1 MQLEKL
7 AHIRQ
12 NFPNRALPDVA
23 AAVREQMEGAEW
35 ALAVKPGSRIA
46 VGVGSRGITNIDV
59 IAKAVVE
66 FWKSRGVNPFLI
78 PVMGS
83 HGSASAEGQAEVL
96 AHYGIT
102 EETMG
107 APVVSS
113 LDVVPIGTTPEG
125 IEVVMDRQAHEA
137 DGTMLLSRVKWHTDF
152 EGKLESGLHKMMAIG
167 LGKWAGAKRYHTYA
181 LELGLERMIRSVGK
195 VMLATGKMLGGMAI
209 LEDAYHSTAEVAAVG
224 AAGMVEQEEE
234 LLAKVKSWKPNIP
247 VKEVDL
253 LIVDEIG
260 KNFSG
265 AGMDTKIVNRSGR
278 NGPNSWP
285 NVPKIFR
292 IIVRD
297 LSPLSNGNAIGMGLA
312 DAITDR
318 LFEKVDFE
326 ATWVNSLT
334 ASSPPA
340 AFTPMHFPDDR
351 TCIEKI
357 VPTCGKLDL
366 SKVTI
371 AWIRNSMDIGEL
383 MVSEGLLDEV
393 RANPEVEVLS
403 APMDLEFDEAG
414 NLVNVM
420 SAELMAH

>member
-1 MQLEKL
+1 MQLQKL
-7 AHIRQ
+7 VQIRQ
-12 NFPNRALPDVA
+12 NFSDRGLPDVA
-23 AAVREQMEGAEW
+23 GAVRAQMESAGW

-46 VGVGSRGITNIDV
+46 VGVGSRGITNIDI
-59 IAKAVVE
+59 IARAVVD
-66 FWKSRGVNPFLI
+66 FWKSRDVKPFLI

-83 HGSASAEGQAEVL
+83 HGAASAQGQADVL

-107 APVVSS
+107 APVISS
-113 LDVVPIGTTPEG
+113 LDVVPVGTTPGG

-152 EGKLESGLHKMMAIG
+152 DGKLESGIHKMMAIG
-167 LGKWAGAKRYHTYA
+167 LGKWAGAKRYHTFG
-181 LELGLERMIRSVGK
+181 LHNGLEQVIRSVGI
-195 VMLATGKMLGGMAI
+195 VMLGTGKMLGGMAI
-209 LEDAYHSTAEVAAVG
+209 LEDAYHNTAEVHAVG
-224 AAGMVEQEEE
+224 AKGMVEREEE
-234 LLAKVKSWKPNIP
+234 LLARVKSWKPNIP
-247 VKEVDL
+247 VSLDL

-265 AGMDTKIVNRSGR
+265 AGMDTKVVNRSGR
-278 NGPNSWP
+278 KGPNTWP

-292 IIVRD
+292 IFVRD

-312 DAITDR
+312 DVITDR

-340 AFTPMHFPDDR
+340 AFTPMHFPNDR
-351 TCIEKI
+351 TCLEKI

-366 SKVTI
+366 SEVTI
-371 AWIRNSMDIGEL
+371 GWIRNSMDIGEL
-383 MVSEGLLDEV
+383 AISENLVSRVND
-393 RANPEVEVLS
+393 NPEVEIIS
-403 APMDLEFDEAG
+403 EPRELEYDDAG
-414 NLVNVM
+414 NLIKIFA
-420 SAELMAH
+420 AEPVAH

>member
-1 MQLEKL
+1 MRLQNLVQ
-7 AHIRQ
+7 IRQ
-12 NFPNRALPDVA
+12 NFPDRGLPDVA
-23 AAVREQMEGAEW
+23 GAVRAQMENAGW

-46 VGVGSRGITNIDV
+46 VGVGSRGITNIDI
-59 IAKAVVE
+59 IARSVVD
-66 FWKSRGVNPFLI
+66 FWKSRDAKPFLI

-83 HGSASAEGQAEVL
+83 HGAATAQGQADVL

-113 LDVVPIGTTPEG
+113 LDVVPIGATPEG

-152 EGKLESGLHKMMAIG
+152 DGKLESGIHKMMAIG
-167 LGKWAGAKRYHTYA
+167 LGKWAGAKRYHTFA
-181 LELGLERMIRSVGK
+181 LHHGLEQVIRSVGK
-195 VMLATGKMLGGMAI
+195 VMLGSGKMLGGMAI
-209 LEDAYHSTAEVAAVG
+209 IEDAYHNTAEVHAVS
-224 AAGMVEQEEE
+224 ADEMVEREEE
-234 LLAKVKSWKPNIP
+234 LLARVKSWKPNIP
-247 VKEVDL
+247 VDVDL

-278 NGPNSWP
+278 RGPNTWP

-292 IIVRD
+292 IFIRD

-312 DAITDR
+312 DVITDR
-318 LFEKVDFE
+318 LFEKIDFE

-351 TCIEKI
+351 TCLERIA
-357 VPTCGKLDL
+357 PTCGKLDL
-366 SKVTI
+366 SEVTI
-371 AWIRNSMDIGEL
+371 AWIRNTMDIGEL
-383 MVSEGLLDEV
+383 AISENLAPHVSD
-393 RANPEVEVLS
+393 NPEVEIVS
-403 APMDLEFDEAG
+403 EPRQMEFDDTG
-414 NLVNVM
+414 NLINIFA
-420 SAELMAH
+420 AEPVTH

>member
-1 MQLEKL
+1 MRLQNLVQM
-7 AHIRQ
+7 RQ
-12 NFPNRALPDVA
+12 NFPDRGLPDVA
-23 AAVREQMEGAEW
+23 GAVRAQMENAGW

-46 VGVGSRGITNIDV
+46 VGVGSRGITNIDI
-59 IAKAVVE
+59 IARAVVD
-66 FWKSRGVNPFLI
+66 FWKSRDAKPFLI

-83 HGSASAEGQAEVL
+83 HGAATAQGQADVL

-125 IEVVMDRQAHEA
+125 VEVVMDRQAHEA

-152 EGKLESGLHKMMAIG
+152 DGKLESGIHKMMAIG
-167 LGKWAGAKRYHTYA
+167 LGKWAGAKRYHTFA
-181 LELGLERMIRSVGK
+181 LHHGLERMIRSAGK
-195 VMLATGKMLGGMAI
+195 VMLGSGKMLGGMAI
-209 LEDAYHSTAEVAAVG
+209 LEDACHNTAEVHAVG
-224 AAGMVEQEEE
+224 ADGMVEREEE
-234 LLAKVKSWKPNIP
+234 LLARVKSWKPNIP
-247 VKEVDL
+247 VDVDL

-265 AGMDTKIVNRSGR
+265 SGMDTKIVNRSGR
-278 NGPNSWP
+278 RGPNTWP

-292 IIVRD
+292 IFIRD

-312 DAITDR
+312 DVITDR
-318 LFEKVDFE
+318 LFEKIDFE

-351 TCIEKI
+351 TCLERIA
-357 VPTCGKLDL
+357 PTCGKLDL
-366 SKVTI
+366 SEVTI
-371 AWIRNSMDIGEL
+371 AWIRNTMDIGEL
-383 MVSEGLLDEV
+383 AISENLTPQVND
-393 RANPEVEVLS
+393 NPEVEIVS
-403 APMDLEFDEAG
+403 EPRELEFDEAG
-414 NLVNVM
+414 NLINIFA
-420 SAELMAH
+420 AEPVPH

>member
-1 MQLEKL
+1 MQLQKL
-7 AHIRQ
+7 VHIRQ
-12 NFPNRALPDVA
+12 NFPDRALPDVS
-23 AAVREQMEGAEW
+23 AAVRAQMESADW

-59 IAKAVVE
+59 ITKSVIE
-66 FWKSRGVNPFLI
+66 FWKSRNVQPFLI

-83 HGSASAEGQAEVL
+83 HGSASAEGQASVL

-113 LDVVPIGTTPEG
+113 LDVVPIGTTPTG

-152 EGKLESGLHKMMAIG
+152 DGKLESGIHKMMAIG
-167 LGKWAGAKRYHTYA
+167 LGKWAGAKRYHTFA
-181 LELGLERMIRSVGK
+181 LEYGLEEVIRSAGK
-195 VMLATGKMLGGMAI
+195 VMLNTGKMLGGLAI

-224 AAGMVEQEEE
+224 AEEMVEREEE

-247 VKEVDL
+247 VQKVDL
-253 LIVDEIG
+253 LVVDEIG

-278 NGPNSWP
+278 NGPNTWP
-285 NVPKIFR
+285 DVPKISR

-297 LSPLSNGNAIGMGLA
+297 LSPLSYGNAIGIGLA

-318 LFEKVDFE
+318 LFRKVDFE
-326 ATWVNSLT
+326 AMYVNSLT
-334 ASSPPA
+334 ASSPA
-340 AFTPMHFPDDR
+340 ASFTPMHFPSDR
-351 TCIEKI
+351 LCIEKI
-357 VPTCGKLDL
+357 APTCGKIDL
-366 SKVTI
+366 SDVTI

-383 MVSEGLLDEV
+383 MISEGLIDEV
-393 RANPEVEVLS
+393 STNSQIEVISDPIDLKFDSEDNLINLMT
-403 APMDLEFDEAG
+403 MD
-414 NLVNVM
+414 
-420 SAELMAH
+420 SPTH

>member
-1 MQLEKL
+1 MEK
-7 AHIRQ
+7 A
-12 NFPNRALPDVA
+12 
-23 AAVREQMEGAEW
+23 GW

-46 VGVGSRGITNIDV
+46 VGVGSRGITNIDI
-59 IAKAVVE
+59 IARSVVD
-66 FWKSRGVNPFLI
+66 FWKSRDVKPFLI

-83 HGSASAEGQAEVL
+83 HGAASAEGQADVL

-113 LDVVPIGTTPEG
+113 LDVIPIGTTPEG

-152 EGKLESGLHKMMAIG
+152 DGKLESGIHKMMAIG
-167 LGKWAGAKRYHTYA
+167 LGKWDGAKRYHTFA
-181 LELGLERMIRSVGK
+181 LHHGLEQVIRSVGK
-195 VMLATGKMLGGMAI
+195 VMLGTGKVLGGMAI
-209 LEDAYHSTAEVAAVG
+209 IEDAYHNTAEVHAIG
-224 AAGMVEQEEE
+224 AEGMVEREEE
-234 LLAKVKSWKPNIP
+234 LLARVKSWKPNIP
-247 VKEVDL
+247 VDVDL

-265 AGMDTKIVNRSGR
+265 AGMDTKVVNRSGR
-278 NGPNSWP
+278 KGPNTWP

-292 IIVRD
+292 IFIRD

-312 DAITDR
+312 DVITDR
-318 LFEKVDFE
+318 LFGKIDFE

-351 TCIEKI
+351 TCLERIA
-357 VPTCGKLDL
+357 PTCGKLDL
-366 SKVTI
+366 SEVTI
-371 AWIRNSMDIGEL
+371 AWIRNTMDIGEL
-383 MVSEGLLDEV
+383 AISENLVPRVSD
-393 RANPEVEVLS
+393 NPEVEIVS
-403 APMDLEFDEAG
+403 EPRQLEFDDAG
-414 NLVNVM
+414 NLIDVFA
-420 SAELMAH
+420 AEPVAR

>member
-1 MQLEKL
+1 
-7 AHIRQ
+7 
-12 NFPNRALPDVA
+12 
-23 AAVREQMEGAEW
+23 MENAGW

-46 VGVGSRGITNIDV
+46 VGVGSRGITNIDI
-59 IAKAVVE
+59 IARAVVD
-66 FWKSRGVNPFLI
+66 FWKSRDAKPFLI

-83 HGSASAEGQAEVL
+83 HGAATAQGQADVL

-125 IEVVMDRQAHEA
+125 VEVVMDRQAHEA

-152 EGKLESGLHKMMAIG
+152 DGKLESGIHKMMAIG
-167 LGKWAGAKRYHTYA
+167 LGKWAGAKRYHTFA
-181 LELGLERMIRSVGK
+181 LHHGLERMIRSAGK
-195 VMLATGKMLGGMAI
+195 VMLGSGKMLGGMAI
-209 LEDAYHSTAEVAAVG
+209 LEDACHNTAEVHAVG
-224 AAGMVEQEEE
+224 ADGMVEREEE
-234 LLAKVKSWKPNIP
+234 LLARVKSWKPNIP
-247 VKEVDL
+247 VDVDL

-265 AGMDTKIVNRSGR
+265 SGMDTKIVNRSGR
-278 NGPNSWP
+278 RGPNTWP

-292 IIVRD
+292 IFIRD

-312 DAITDR
+312 DVITDR
-318 LFEKVDFE
+318 LFEKIDFE

-351 TCIEKI
+351 TCLERIA
-357 VPTCGKLDL
+357 PTCGKLDL
-366 SKVTI
+366 SEVTI
-371 AWIRNSMDIGEL
+371 AWIRNTMDIGEL
-383 MVSEGLLDEV
+383 AISENLTPQVND
-393 RANPEVEVLS
+393 NPEVEIVS
-403 APMDLEFDEAG
+403 EPRELEFDEAG
-414 NLVNVM
+414 NLINIFA
-420 SAELMAH
+420 AEPVPH

>member
-1 MQLEKL
+1 MQLQKL

-12 NFPNRALPDVA
+12 NFPNRALTDVPVE
-23 AAVREQMEGAEW
+23 VRAQMERADW

-46 VGVGSRGITNIDV
+46 IGVGSRGITNIDV

-66 FWKSRGVNPFLI
+66 FWKSRHVQPFLI

-83 HGSASAEGQAEVL
+83 HGSASAEGQARVL

-107 APVVSS
+107 VPVVSS
-113 LDVVPIGTTPEG
+113 LEVVPIGTTPEG

-152 EGKLESGLHKMMAIG
+152 DGKLESGIHKMMAIG
-167 LGKWAGAKRYHTYA
+167 LGKWAGAKRYHTFA
-181 LELGLERMIRSVGK
+181 LEHGLEQVIRSVGK
-195 VMLATGKMLGGMAI
+195 VMLGTGKMLGGVAI
-209 LEDAYHSTAEVAAVG
+209 LEDAYHNTAEVAAVG
-224 AAGMVEQEEE
+224 AVGMVEREEE

-247 VKEVDL
+247 VQKIDL

-265 AGMDTKIVNRSGR
+265 AGMDTKIVNRSSK
-278 NGPNSWP
+278 GPNIWP
-285 NVPKIFR
+285 DVPEIFR

-297 LSPLSNGNAIGMGLA
+297 LSPLSHGNAIGMGLA

-326 ATWVNSLT
+326 ATWVNGLT
-334 ASSPPA
+334 ASSLA
-340 AFTPMHFPDDR
+340 GAVTPMHFPDDR

-366 SKVTI
+366 STVTI

-383 MVSEGLLDEV
+383 MISEGLLDEV
-393 RANPEVEVLS
+393 RFNPEIEILS
-403 APMDLEFDEAG
+403 ASTNLKFDTDG
-414 NLVNVM
+414 NLVNAMTV
-420 SAELMAH
+420 EPLVH